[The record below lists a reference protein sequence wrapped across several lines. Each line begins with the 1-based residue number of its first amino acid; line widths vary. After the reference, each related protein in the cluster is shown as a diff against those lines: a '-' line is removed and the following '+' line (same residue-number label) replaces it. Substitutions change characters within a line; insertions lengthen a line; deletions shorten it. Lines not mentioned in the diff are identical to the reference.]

1 MNIGQLCSV
10 SGGRRFVLTV
20 GGGLFSTALLVA
32 GYLTESGY
40 ITLQLATVGA
50 YISSNVI
57 QKYNEVKHN
66 NGEN

>member
-1 MNIGQLCSV
+1 MTLGQLCAE

-20 GGGLFSTALLVA
+20 GGGLVSTALFVG

-57 QKYNEVKHN
+57 QKYNEVRH
-66 NGEN
+66 NGEK